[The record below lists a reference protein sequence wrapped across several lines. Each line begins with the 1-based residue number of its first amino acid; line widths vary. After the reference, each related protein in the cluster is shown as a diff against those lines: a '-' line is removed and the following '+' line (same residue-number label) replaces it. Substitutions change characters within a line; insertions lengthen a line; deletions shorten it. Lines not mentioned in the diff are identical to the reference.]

1 MSIIGLQRRL
11 VEVGRIRMG
20 EKIEITKKDGSKG
33 TRPARLDNWRLTS
46 RDQLRLTAAS
56 KVFGGEVKEW
66 EGQQGQYELYTTVD
80 SLPILLMPGQAI
92 SQHYELWSGG
102 GCKRRCDGEQESL
115 SDGPCLCDPEARECK
130 PHTRLNVLLPDVA
143 GVGVWRLD
151 TQGYYAAIELTGTVD
166 LLELATTR
174 GVLLPARLRIDQR
187 VVLRDGETKR
197 FPVPTLD
204 IDVRP
209 LEMRAITQGLHE
221 GEVAALPA
229 GYKPVVALQPAGT
242 TVAQGIAGAAAQVK
256 PAERKS
262 ARSAAPL
269 GEVGDFGDDIP
280 AIPIEEDIPLD
291 TPPAE
296 PAGFT
301 PGTGAS
307 DVVPPAE
314 AEDPDVASYDQQR
327 LLMLTAREHEWK
339 DADRYDLTEKICGE
353 GIRSVKKVPKDKV
366 DMLLTA
372 LQNPVGAAVI
382 PDGPTNDQLIGELR
396 SYGEALSIRGQVDD
410 AVKFHG
416 GDREWLLRQI
426 ERLKAKYEEGQKAK
440 QTEGAA

>member
-1 MSIIGLQRRL
+1 
-11 VEVGRIRMG
+11 MG
-20 EKIEITKKDGSKG
+20 EKNEKG
-33 TRPARLDNWRLTS
+33 QPTRIDTWKLTS

-66 EGQQGQYELYTTVD
+66 DGHQGQFELRTTVD

-187 VVLRDGETKR
+187 SILRDGKTKR

-221 GEVAALPA
+221 GEMAALPA
-229 GYKPVVALQPAGT
+229 GYKPVVALQPGGVS
-242 TVAQGIAGAAAQVK
+242 VAEGVAGAAAQAK

-262 ARSAAPL
+262 ARASAPL
-269 GEVGDFGDDIP
+269 GEVGDFEGDAIP
-280 AIPIEEDIPLD
+280 AIPIDEDIQLETP
-291 TPPAE
+291 PPAE
-296 PAGFT
+296 P
-301 PGTGAS
+301 P
-307 DVVPPAE
+307 VEP
-314 AEDPDVASYDQQR
+314 EDPAIATSEQQR
-327 LLMLTAREHEWK
+327 LIMLTAREHEWK
-339 DADRYDLTEKICGE
+339 DADRYELTEKICGE
-353 GIRSVKKVPKDKV
+353 GIRSVKKVPRDKV
-366 DMLLTA
+366 DMLLAA
-372 LQNPVGAAVI
+372 LQNPVGAPVI

-396 SYGEALSIRGQVDD
+396 AYGEALSIRSQVDE
-410 AVKFHG
+410 AVKAHP
-416 GDREWLLRQI
+416 DNREWLLRQI
-426 ERLKAKYEEGQKAK
+426 ERLKAKYEEAQKAK
-440 QTEGAA
+440 GAA